1 SALTE
6 FWNAWHDLA
15 NNPSGASERGI
26 VYERAALLCQAFNSA
41 HEDLSNLTGQINL
54 SIETGVQKIN
64 EITEKIADLNQQ
76 ILSGRINGNPN
87 DLLDKRNQ
95 LVTELGQYLDINYY
109 KNEDGSLTV
118 TTGRGSVLVTG
129 SENYELSYDDGAV
142 RWESSGVANKDITD
156 TIEGGK
162 LGGWLDM
169 RDVTIPKYEAELNEL
184 AKNIIWEVN
193 RIHSQGVGTER
204 FSDVTGTYVVT
215 DPNSPLKSSLEFGD
229 KVENGK
235 LDIWVYKP
243 DPDEDPYFLEIDV
256 HDDTKLDSIIDTI
269 DDDPNLS
276 ANLTNGKIHI
286 SALHNCTFA
295 FSAPNPDLDEP
306 MTSVLAALGINT
318 FFTGSSPEDG
328 DYAKFIAVNPLLKD
342 NKGLIAAGKVASDG
356 SIATGDNSNALDM
369 TNLPYTPIDMIR
381 FNYQR
386 GSSTPSRELVS
397 TTLDDY
403 LHGLEGSIGVA
414 SQSITRSRE
423 YTEVIVNQLEQ
434 TRDNISAVSIDEEM
448 TNIIKYQHAY
458 AAAAKLI
465 STGDEMFKTLLEI
478 R

>member
-1 SALTE
+1 
-6 FWNAWHDLA
+6 
-15 NNPSGASERGI
+15 
-26 VYERAALLCQAFNSA
+26 
-41 HEDLSNLTGQINL
+41 
-54 SIETGVQKIN
+54 
-64 EITEKIADLNQQ
+64 
-76 ILSGRINGNPN
+76 
-87 DLLDKRNQ
+87 
-95 LVTELGQYLDINYY
+95 
-109 KNEDGSLTV
+109 SL
-118 TTGRGSVLVTG
+118 
-129 SENYELSYDDGAV
+129 DDGCD
-142 RWESSGVANKDITD
+142 G
-156 TIEGGK
+156 
-162 LGGWLDM
+162 
-169 RDVTIPKYEAELNEL
+169 Y
-184 AKNIIWEVN
+184 
-193 RIHSQGVGTER
+193 
-204 FSDVTGTYVVT
+204 
-215 DPNSPLKSSLEFGD
+215 
-229 KVENGK
+229 
-235 LDIWVYKP
+235 
-243 DPDEDPYFLEIDV
+243 
-256 HDDTKLDSIIDTI
+256 
-269 DDDPNLS
+269 
-276 ANLTNGKIHI
+276 
-286 SALHNCTFA
+286 TFA
-295 FSAPNPDLDEP
+295 FSPVPEPEPGSDEP
-306 MTSVLAALGINT
+306 GPTNVLAALGINT

-414 SQSITRSRE
+414 SQSTTRSRE